1 MIDIGVLKVEH
12 DQYTK
17 DIREI
22 SSETDDL
29 MFLRRTVRTRG
40 EHLRYE
46 EAILNNERAINK
58 ACQERL
64 QLTMRVIG

>member
-12 DQYTK
+12 DRYTK
-17 DIREI
+17 SIREI

-29 MFLRRTVRTRG
+29 IFLRRAARSKG
-40 EHLRYE
+40 ERLRYD

>member
-1 MIDIGVLKVEH
+1 MIDICVLKVEH

-29 MFLRRTVRTRG
+29 IFLRRTARAKG
-40 EHLRYE
+40 ERLRYD

>member
-1 MIDIGVLKVEH
+1 MIDIGVLKSEH

-17 DIREI
+17 SIREI

-29 MFLRRTVRTRG
+29 MFLRRKARTEG
-40 EHLRYE
+40 ERLRYDA
-46 EAILNNERAINK
+46 AILNNGLAINR

-64 QLTMRVIG
+64 KLTLRVIG

>member
-17 DIREI
+17 SIREI

-29 MFLRRTVRTRG
+29 MFLRRRARTKDER
-40 EHLRYE
+40 LRYDA
-46 EAILNNERAINK
+46 AILNNGLAINR

-64 QLTMRVIG
+64 KLTLQVIG

>member
-1 MIDIGVLKVEH
+1 MIDIGVLKSEH

-17 DIREI
+17 SIREI

-29 MFLRRTVRTRG
+29 IFLRRTARTRG
-40 EHLRYE
+40 ERLRYDV
-46 EAILNNERAINK
+46 AILNNERAINK

-64 QLTMRVIG
+64 KLTLQVIG

>member
-1 MIDIGVLKVEH
+1 MIDIGVLKSEH

-29 MFLRRTVRTRG
+29 MFLRRKARTEG
-40 EHLRYE
+40 ERLRYDA
-46 EAILNNERAINK
+46 AILNNGLAINR

-64 QLTMRVIG
+64 KLTLQVIG